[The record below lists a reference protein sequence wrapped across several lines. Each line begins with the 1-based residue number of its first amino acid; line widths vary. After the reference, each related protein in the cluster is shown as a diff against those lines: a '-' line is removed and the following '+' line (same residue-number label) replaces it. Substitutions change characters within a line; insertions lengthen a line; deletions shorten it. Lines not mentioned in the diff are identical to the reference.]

1 MVYRHP
7 IILTDS
13 WLRSPLH
20 RSLLC
25 TPIYIQ
31 SHFRKNLFR
40 KTATLVY
47 ILEEYMLSG
56 LIPTELQQ
64 FVDIII

>member
-1 MVYRHP
+1 M
-7 IILTDS
+7 
-13 WLRSPLH
+13 
-20 RSLLC
+20 
-25 TPIYIQ
+25 Q